1 MTHCILSSDRN
12 KKRDR
17 ETQFVEHRLFKCA
30 AGASY
35 KIETPSKEKL
45 LSESFDTPTKTECL
59 SRRRKAISK
68 NLYRGKLSDKM
79 ISKRSCAHID
89 SLKKPMNIAKKNS
102 KRLKAD
108 TLEGSLK
115 AKKILPAVFEHEELL
130 ISPTTRK
137 RPHPIFEVKEVLE
150 NIIRFLDRREPSTE
164 EALYARQVK
173 RHSTFETETN
183 RGWQRDHASSV
194 KSSEYFENSCL
205 HNCLMVNKMWHTVT
219 LNLLFKEI
227 CFRKSGHFEQFLV
240 SYAKKCDKI
249 GEPSSF
255 ILQNFPRSGQKNLNK
270 IGGILNP
277 DKIKWLEFY
286 MCPYIIPP
294 ASWVSNFRSLERL
307 IFPGNK
313 LIDDRFLIEISFHTP
328 NLRILDLRAC
338 DNMSDSGM
346 VAVALKCP
354 NLNSCNLGRRRCS
367 QNITSVTVLAL
378 AKHTQIETLGLAGCN
393 INDSGLWELA
403 RIRGKHVKRL
413 SLNSC
418 NLLTNNSLP
427 LLFESNYFPNMLV
440 LEIKNIPQIDDLRH
454 IARYKNWKKCQ
465 GVPVLIDGCQRISCL
480 LGYEEA
486 KLNEFYLSS
495 EREKSITANMAD
507 NGRKATRPARFVK
520 H

>member
-35 KIETPSKEKL
+35 KIETPYEERSH
-45 LSESFDTPTKTECL
+45 SERFDTSTKRACSSKRGGAIRKNHHRGEV
-59 SRRRKAISK
+59 RRKILC
-68 NLYRGKLSDKM
+68 NRLY
-79 ISKRSCAHID
+79 AHID
-89 SLKKPMNIAKKNS
+89 SSKPPTTILKESS
-102 KRLKAD
+102 KCLKCD
-108 TLEGSLK
+108 TFDKTLNARK
-115 AKKILPAVFEHEELL
+115 YLPAVFEHEELL

-354 NLNSCNLGRRRCS
+354 NLSSCNLGRRRCS

-480 LGYEEA
+480 LRYEEA